1 MDVTDAVILAVKR
14 GPNGTSGVVDMT
26 IVGQQAGEDTRS
38 RWLARAEALGATEM
52 HVHRLAYDD
61 EERRAVI
68 ADLDQGDAQAAC

>member
-1 MDVTDAVILAVKR
+1 MDVTEAVILAVKR
-14 GPNGTSGVVDMT
+14 GANGISSVVDMT
-26 IVGQQAGEDTRS
+26 IVGPQAGADSRS

-61 EERRAVI
+61 RERRAVI